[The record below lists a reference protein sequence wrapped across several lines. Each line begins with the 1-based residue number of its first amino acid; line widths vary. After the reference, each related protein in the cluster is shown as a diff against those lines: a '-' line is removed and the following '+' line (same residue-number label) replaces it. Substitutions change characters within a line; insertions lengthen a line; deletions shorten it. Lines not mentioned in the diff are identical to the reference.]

1 MPTRPRRSRDLAPSQ
16 HAAIRRHLS
25 LIPVYIWVIY
35 SWSITLRQLPVG
47 TYAADVHVARDFVH
61 FYSQGVAT
69 REHDAHALYGRDS
82 LAAVVDRV
90 VPVKVEWKFPPVY
103 GPQVGLFFAPLA
115 RLPYVPA
122 LLTWLAVSVTG
133 YAALLYL
140 VWRTCRTLRRERW
153 TTMLLMA
160 GAPGLYFTLS
170 FGQASLIGLACTTA
184 LWLALRQDRMFLAGL
199 AVGALAYKPQFGLV
213 AAFVFVLA
221 GEWRVVAGAVV
232 AIAVQAAISLFYWDA
247 GIFSAYAE
255 ALAKLPSVVDDME
268 PHKQYMH
275 SLRSFFLHLGV
286 PQTASLALS
295 AVSSLAAAMTA
306 LACWRARGDAAVRY
320 VVLLIATLLVNPHLF
335 VYDLLLLSPSLHVVW
350 DWANRQGSR
359 PAEDLLPR
367 WMPRFL
373 RRLSLRSAVL
383 TVASFCYAAPLLSI
397 GLSRVPVEWSVPG
410 LLLLGGALARTHLQR
425 PSQERHDSIPSGRSE
440 DGQAIL

>member
-1 MPTRPRRSRDLAPSQ
+1 MSELTPAQ
-16 HAAIRRHLS
+16 HAAIRRQLF

-69 REHDAHALYGRDS
+69 REHDAHALYDLDA

-90 VPVKVEWKFPPVY
+90 VPEKVDAKFPPVY

-122 LLTWLAVSVTG
+122 LLTWLAVSLIG
-133 YAALLYL
+133 YALLVYL
-140 VWRTCRTLRRERW
+140 VWRTCPTLRRERW
-153 TTMLLMA
+153 TIMLLMA
-160 GAPGLYFTLS
+160 GAPGLYFTMS

-232 AIAVQAAISLFYWDA
+232 AIAVQAAVSLAWWDA
-247 GIFSAYAE
+247 SIIPAYAG
-255 ALAKLPSVVDDME
+255 ALAKLPSVVDAME
-268 PHKQYMH
+268 PNKELMH

-286 PQTASLALS
+286 PQGAALV
-295 AVSSLAAAMTA
+295 VSAAASVAAAVAA
-306 LACWRARGDAAVRY
+306 LACWRARGDVALRY
-320 VVLLIATLLVNPHLF
+320 VVLLVATLLVNPHLF
-335 VYDLLLLSPSLHVVW
+335 VYDLLLLSPALLVAW
-350 DWANRQGSR
+350 DWANRQGR
-359 PAEDLLPR
+359 HTVEPLVPAWIPAGVR
-367 WMPRFL
+367 
-373 RRLSLRSAVL
+373 AL
-383 TVASFCYAAPLLSI
+383 TVQQAVVALVYFCYAAPLLSI
-397 GLSRVPVEWSVPG
+397 ALSRVPVQWSVPG
-410 LLLLGGALARTHLQR
+410 LLLLGSALVRIQLVPAVPEVRQVA
-425 PSQERHDSIPSGRSE
+425 Q
-440 DGQAIL
+440 